1 MAYLL
6 SSKSRKLGQLKFS
19 DPLLTEKGEER
30 AIVTLTRLNTI
41 WFNTGS
47 LCNITCKNCFMKSSP
62 TNDDLSYL
70 SLSQVA
76 VYLDEIA
83 AESLP
88 VEEVAFTGG
97 EPFMNPEFLDMVSES
112 LARGFRVLV
121 LTNAMK
127 PLLLRQKQL
136 CRIKEQYG
144 DLLVLRVSIDHYT
157 RKGHEEIRGR
167 DSWEPMMEG
176 LQWLSANNFNLD
188 VAGRTCWNET
198 EKKSRAGYGRLFRN
212 QRIRIDENDSSK
224 LVLFPEMDITIDV
237 PEISAGCWG
246 ILGVDPETMMCAS
259 SRMIVQKK
267 NAHSSVV
274 VPCTLLPYEKEFELG
289 TSLAGS
295 IKDVHLNHPHCAKF
309 CVLGGGSC
317 SPS

>member
-1 MAYLL
+1 MTYPL
-6 SSKSRKLGQLKFS
+6 SSKSKTLDQFKFT
-19 DPLLTEKGEER
+19 DPLLTVHGEKR
-30 AIVTLTRLNTI
+30 AIVSLKRLSTI

-47 LCNITCKNCFMKSSP
+47 LCNIACKNCFMKSSP

-70 SLSQVA
+70 SLAQVA
-76 VYLDEIA
+76 VYLDEIV
-83 AESLP
+83 AENLP

-112 LARGFRVLV
+112 LSRGFRVLV

-136 CRIKEQYG
+136 YRIKEQYG
-144 DLLVLRVSIDHYT
+144 DLLVLRVSIDHFT

-167 DSWEPMMEG
+167 DSWKPMMEG
-176 LQWLSANNFNLD
+176 LKWLSVNHFNLHI
-188 VAGRTCWNET
+188 AGRTCWNET
-198 EKKSRAGYGRLFRN
+198 EKQSRAGYGRLFRSEHLG
-212 QRIRIDENDSSK
+212 IDENDPGK
-224 LVLFPEMDITIDV
+224 LVLFPEMDRSLDV
-237 PEISAGCWG
+237 PEITAGCWG
-246 ILGVDPETMMCAS
+246 ILGVKPETMMCAS
-259 SRMIVQKK
+259 SRMVVQKK
-267 NAHSSVV
+267 NALSPVV

-289 TSLAGS
+289 SSLAES
-295 IKDVHLNHPHCAKF
+295 IKDVHLNHPHCAQF

>member
-1 MAYLL
+1 MN
-6 SSKSRKLGQLKFS
+6 SWEQLKFS

-30 AIVTLTRLNTI
+30 AIVKLTRLRTI

-70 SLSQVA
+70 SLSQVV
-76 VYLDEIA
+76 VYLEEIA
-83 AESLP
+83 VESLP

-97 EPFMNPEFLDMVSES
+97 EPFMNVEFLDMVSES

-157 RKGHEEIRGR
+157 RKGHEELRGR

-176 LQWLSANNFNLD
+176 LQWLSANHFNLN
-188 VAGRTCWNET
+188 VAGRACWNET
-198 EKKSRAGYGRLFRN
+198 EKQSRAGYGRLFRN
-212 QRIRIDENDSSK
+212 QSLRIDEDDPSK

-237 PEISAGCWG
+237 PEISAGCWS

-267 NAHSSVV
+267 NALSSVV

-289 TSLAGS
+289 TSLAES

>member
-1 MAYLL
+1 
-6 SSKSRKLGQLKFS
+6 
-19 DPLLTEKGEER
+19 
-30 AIVTLTRLNTI
+30 
-41 WFNTGS
+41 
-47 LCNITCKNCFMKSSP
+47 MKSSP

-70 SLSQVA
+70 SFSQVLA
-76 VYLDEIA
+76 YLDEIA
-83 AESLP
+83 AENLP

-97 EPFMNPEFLDMVSES
+97 EPFMNAEFLDMVSES

-127 PLLLRQKQL
+127 PLLLRRKQL

-144 DLLVLRVSIDHYT
+144 DSLVLRVSIDHYT

-167 DSWEPMMEG
+167 DSWKPMLEG
-176 LQWLSANNFNLD
+176 LQWLSTNSFNLD

-198 EKKSRAGYGRLFRN
+198 EKQSRVGYGRLFRSHKV
-212 QRIRIDENDSSK
+212 RIDENDPRK

-246 ILGVDPETMMCAS
+246 VLGVDPETMMCAS
-259 SRMIVQKK
+259 SRMVVQKK
-267 NAHSSVV
+267 NALSSVI
-274 VPCTLLPYEKEFELG
+274 VPCTLLPYEEEFELG
-289 TSLAGS
+289 SSLAGS
-295 IKDVHLNHPHCAKF
+295 IKDVPLNHPHCAKF

>member
-1 MAYLL
+1 MTYPL
-6 SSKSRKLGQLKFS
+6 SSKSKTLDQFKFT
-19 DPLLTEKGEER
+19 DPLLTVHGEKR
-30 AIVTLTRLNTI
+30 AIVTLKRLSTI

-47 LCNITCKNCFMKSSP
+47 LCNIACKNCFMKSSP

-70 SLSQVA
+70 SLEQVA

-83 AESLP
+83 AENLP

-97 EPFMNPEFLDMVSES
+97 EPFMNAEFLDMVSES
-112 LARGFRVLV
+112 LSRGFRVLV

-144 DLLVLRVSIDHYT
+144 DLLVLRVSIDHFT

-167 DSWEPMMEG
+167 DSWKPMMEG
-176 LQWLSANNFNLD
+176 LKWLSVNRFNLHI
-188 VAGRTCWNET
+188 AGRTCWNET
-198 EKKSRAGYGRLFRN
+198 EKQSRAGYGRLFRSEHLC
-212 QRIRIDENDSSK
+212 IDENDPVK
-224 LVLFPEMDITIDV
+224 LVLFPEMDRSLDV
-237 PEISAGCWG
+237 PEITSGCWG
-246 ILGVDPETMMCAS
+246 ILGVNPETMMCAS
-259 SRMIVQKK
+259 SRMVVQKK
-267 NAHSSVV
+267 NSLGPVV

-289 TSLAGS
+289 GSLAES
-295 IKDVHLNHPHCAKF
+295 IKDVHLNHPHCAQF